1 MNHTNIKEN
10 SSVDNLI
17 LYFVGLLVVIV
28 IIFIVLV
35 IQIIKKNRV
44 TPINFKPEIQEI
56 SPDV

>member
-1 MNHTNIKEN
+1 MNYTNVKEN

-28 IIFIVLV
+28 IIFVILV
-35 IQIIKKNRV
+35 IQIIKKNKIS
-44 TPINFKPEIQEI
+44 PINFKPEIQEI